1 MARMIPSLT
10 EQQLNDLDSR
20 AEAEVYRLCR
30 DGLPD
35 RVVVL
40 HRVEW
45 ILRQA
50 HEEAGD
56 GEADFLICDPDV
68 GLLVLEVKG
77 GGISYDAVTDRWH
90 STDAWGQTHEIKDPF
105 RQAKSG
111 KFAIL
116 AKLKEHRTWAQ
127 LGAGRIL
134 IGHAV
139 AFPDLDD
146 VSPFYAARSP
156 KEILAGRTEVQN
168 IRAWVTSVFAYW
180 KNQDARVSKPGQ
192 AVVSLAQQV
201 FARTATARPLLVA
214 RLAEEERARIRLT
227 NQQAVLLSALGG
239 RRRAAICGGAG
250 TGKTLLAVE
259 KARRLAGEG
268 FRTLLVCYN
277 RPLAEH
283 LARVCEGT
291 TGLEV
296 WSFHALCQ
304 ERCDRAK
311 PLGRDLLAE
320 SAAANPADD
329 PFDVHLPLALAFS
342 ADVFP
347 DRYDAVVVDE
357 GQDFRE
363 EYWLPIEMLL
373 ASETESPLYL
383 FYDQNQAIYIR
394 AASFPIKDSPFVLT
408 FNCRNTKAIHAV
420 SYRFYKG
427 ETTSPPETDGL
438 PVEIEVART
447 LSAQAYAI
455 QKVLNRLVIQERVP
469 ASDIAI
475 LVADPPNKATYFDA
489 LCGLPLPAGL
499 AWSQG
504 DHYADR
510 SVLVETVGRFK
521 GLERGV
527 VILWVDGRGA
537 AEGGNEILYVG
548 SSRAKSVLFV
558 VGSPEGCAWVKDEL
572 TGGGA

>member
-1 MARMIPSLT
+1 MARMIPALT
-10 EQQLNDLDSR
+10 EQQLNELDSR

-30 DGLPD
+30 DRLPD

-50 HEEAGD
+50 NVEAGD
-56 GEADFLICDPDV
+56 GEADFLVCDPDV

-77 GGISYDAVTDRWH
+77 GGITHDAADRWYSTDRG
-90 STDAWGQTHEIKDPF
+90 GQTHEIKDPF
-105 RQAKSG
+105 RQAKAG
-111 KFAIL
+111 KYAVL
-116 AKLKEHRTWAQ
+116 TKLKEHRTWPQ

-134 IGHAV
+134 MGHAV

-146 VSPFYAARSP
+146 VSPFAAARSP
-156 KEILAGRTEVQN
+156 KEITAGRADLRDV
-168 IRAWVTSVFAYW
+168 RAWVEAVFDFW
-180 KNQDARVSKPGQ
+180 RNQDPRVGKPGRG
-192 AVVSLAQQV
+192 VVQLAEQV
-201 FARTATARPLLVA
+201 FARTATARPLLAA
-214 RLAEEERARIRLT
+214 RLADEERTRIRLT

-259 KARRLAGEG
+259 KAKRLAGEG

-277 RPLAEH
+277 RPLAEY

-291 TGLEV
+291 AGLEV

-304 ERCDRAK
+304 DRCDRAK

-320 SAAANPADD
+320 AAAANPAGDH
-329 PFDVHLPLALAFS
+329 FDVHLPLALAFS

-373 ASETESPLYL
+373 ASETDSPLYL
-383 FYDQNQAIYIR
+383 FYDQNQALYTR
-394 AASFPIKDSPFVLT
+394 AASFPVKDPPFVLT
-408 FNCRNTKAIHAV
+408 VNCRNTRSIHAV

-427 ETTSPPETDGL
+427 EATAPPETDGL
-438 PVEIEVART
+438 PVESAVAKT

-455 QKVLNRLVIQERVP
+455 QKILNRLVLQERVP
-469 ASDIAI
+469 AGDIAI
-475 LVADPPNKATYFDA
+475 LVADPPHKATYYDA

-499 AWSQG
+499 AWSQE

-527 VILWVDGRGA
+527 IILWVDGRGEA
-537 AEGGNEILYVG
+537 ADGNEILYVG
-548 SSRAKSVLFV
+548 SSRAKSVLYV
-558 VGSPEGCAWVKDEL
+558 VGSADGCAWA
-572 TGGGA
+572 GGRGGCGGA